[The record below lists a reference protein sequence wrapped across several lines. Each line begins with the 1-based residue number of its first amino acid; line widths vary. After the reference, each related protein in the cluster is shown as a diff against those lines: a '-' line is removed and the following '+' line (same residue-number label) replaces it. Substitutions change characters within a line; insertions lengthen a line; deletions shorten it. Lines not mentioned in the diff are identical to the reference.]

1 MIANNLLRTV
11 HEQFQD
17 SSDQVA
23 VLSIGPNGE
32 QSLTFEELWSRA
44 EEYTHIIQ
52 QYFGHNKV
60 VPIFMARTVDCLAL
74 MLACVMTGR
83 TFAVI
88 SNRMQPPQIEKILKQ
103 TKATAL
109 LIDGTALNAL
119 KKGTQEFVRLLNVKI
134 LAIQTEP
141 WLAIHEKQVSKLTE
155 RYRISF
161 HTVHNLP
168 SESMPLDFG
177 AGLDDAAACLF
188 TSGST
193 GAPKG
198 VLISGGD
205 LVMRARS
212 EAINFT
218 LNSGDKVLN
227 VLPWSFDVG
236 LNQVMT
242 LWVCGCPLVIL
253 DSWLPLDIINTAQN
267 HQVVGFSAVPSIWIE
282 MLAADLMFKAP
293 MPRYITISGGSLTP
307 SNQQKL
313 LQKMSGINIIKT
325 YGQTETF
332 RSTIAVHNDILE
344 VPKSVG
350 KNFGGAH
357 IYIIDKNLESVEA
370 GIEGEVLH
378 SGHGVMLGY
387 LDGKHESKRIQNP
400 FYGIGQDQSPYAI
413 LTGDQGYKDNEERL
427 FLLGRTDDLVKIQGN
442 RVYLSEITV
451 EAEALL
457 EIQEAQPI
465 YFEHLEQ
472 PMIFLFVIVVQN
484 EENAT
489 PRDLM
494 KKMAARL
501 PGYMVPKQVITLA
514 DLPRT
519 TSGKSDRVALQE
531 MAKEIMAKEII

>member
-1 MIANNLLRTV
+1 M